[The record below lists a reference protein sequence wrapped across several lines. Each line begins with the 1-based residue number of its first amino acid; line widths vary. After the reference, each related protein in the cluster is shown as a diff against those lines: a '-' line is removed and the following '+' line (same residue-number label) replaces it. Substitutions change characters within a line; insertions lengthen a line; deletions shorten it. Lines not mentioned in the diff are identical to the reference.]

1 MVFKYSNFKVY
12 SLFKKTKINKL
23 NGALNE
29 GILKKAIFSEGNSE
43 PEVEN
48 ENESKGSVTREQST
62 DQKNTKARGIKDC
75 RATGSLPEEKSH
87 LFFE

>member
-1 MVFKYSNFKVY
+1 MY

-62 DQKNTKARGIKDC
+62 DRSWAKKDSSAIAIVSC
-75 RATGSLPEEKSH
+75 ILILQA
-87 LFFE
+87 